1 MLLNRKKITAEEL
14 RNLAS
19 RSEIELFEERI
30 LLILNQ
36 MKIEAMK
43 GNFFYLYEGDKALEV
58 MKELKSLGYKCKRV
72 QEGLEIKW

>member
-1 MLLNRKKITAEEL
+1 MTAEEL
-14 RNLAS
+14 RKLAS
-19 RSEIELFEERI
+19 RSETELFEERI
-30 LLILNQ
+30 LLILNE